1 MKYLKNVES
10 TVKANKI
17 DLYSSLTTKY
27 IRENIREDV
36 FTYGEG
42 ENILKIKK
50 YIYDYTS
57 EEYEK
62 KCQKAKYLF
71 QNQKMQTYYQIVLLK
86 IFVQAGKITIVE
98 YKEITGEDY
107 IAQFFFIYKI
117 HQIWY
122 F

>member
-62 KCQKAKYLF
+62 KC
-71 QNQKMQTYYQIVLLK
+71 
-86 IFVQAGKITIVE
+86 
-98 YKEITGEDY
+98 
-107 IAQFFFIYKI
+107 
-117 HQIWY
+117 
-122 F
+122 